1 MTDITFRKE
10 DFIQDDRRY
19 KVEIDSSVGEGVDLI
34 VEREDGNGEYEVI
47 QAEIIRSADE
57 KIFVAWSEPFNG
69 RVVSDEYRQL

>member
-19 KVEIDSSVGEGVDLI
+19 KVEIDSSVGKGVDLI